1 MNSINPQ
8 IDDKYIY
15 IYIETKLK
23 EKTRIKGCLVALGLT
38 RISS

>member
-15 IYIETKLK
+15 TETKLK
-23 EKTRIKGCLVALGLT
+23 KKTRIKGCLVALGLT